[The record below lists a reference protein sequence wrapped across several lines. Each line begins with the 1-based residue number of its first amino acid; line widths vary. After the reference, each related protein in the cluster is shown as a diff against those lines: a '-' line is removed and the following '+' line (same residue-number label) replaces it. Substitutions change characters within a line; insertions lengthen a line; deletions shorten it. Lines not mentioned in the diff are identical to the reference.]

1 MSKVI
6 QFTETNQF
14 GNLREFVL
22 PLCKIKRGCKCDA
35 HLIQALTNRGTL
47 TPEIRENITALS
59 NGSVVFELVK

>member
-1 MSKVI
+1 MKTI
-6 QFTETNQF
+6 QYKIHNRY
-14 GNLREFVL
+14 GNFDEVVL

-59 NGSVVFELVK
+59 GGQIVFELVK